1 MDCKIEHLQNLKL
14 QQVFSTFILF
24 CICSLAW
31 MHVKRFHD
39 LTIAFQ
45 NWDLLLMMKKLMMNI
60 YELAIVKRKTRA
72 DFFVIIPLLDTY
84 FYVFIDLLFH
94 FN

>member
-45 NWDLLLMMKKLMMNI
+45 NWDLLLMMKKLMMKT

-72 DFFVIIPLLDTY
+72 DFSVINSLARHIFLCFHRFVVS
-84 FYVFIDLLFH
+84 F
-94 FN
+94 